1 MSAGA
6 LPLADLT
13 RFGFLTL
20 PNYSLIAVSAAIE
33 ACRMANYV
41 AGTEI
46 YSWQVL
52 TLDGAPARTSGGL
65 TLAPTVA
72 LDKAAALDILFVC
85 GGIDIRRAI
94 DRTTR
99 EALRRLARRKVSLG
113 SLCTGSFA
121 LAEAGLLDGYRC
133 AIHWENLGAIREEF
147 QGVDFVDDLFV
158 IDRDRFTCTGG
169 SAPIDMMGAFIEA
182 RLGRNVAERMSE
194 QFVMDRLRGG
204 AEPQHAPLRSKGLRH
219 PALEQAGAL
228 MAKTIGAPL
237 TVAAVSARV
246 GLSPRQLERLFR
258 QHTGM
263 GPAEFSMAL
272 RLDHARELLRQSDL
286 AVTAVGVASGF
297 VSSAHFSAAYRRRF
311 GHAPRAE
318 RVATRTPAPI
328 RPVPSV
334 PLAESLS

>member
-1 MSAGA
+1 MGAGA
-6 LPLADLT
+6 PPLANLT

-20 PNYSLIAVSAAIE
+20 SNYSLIAVSAAIE

-41 AGTEI
+41 ARRDV

-52 TLDGAPARTSGGL
+52 TLDGAPAKASGGL
-65 TLAPTVA
+65 ALGPTVPLA
-72 LDKAAALDILFVC
+72 EAGPLDTVFVC
-85 GGIDIRRAI
+85 GGIDVRHAVDRR
-94 DRTTR
+94 TL
-99 EALRRLARRKVSLG
+99 EELRRLARRGVPLG
-113 SLCTGSFA
+113 ALCTGSFA
-121 LAEAGLLDGYRC
+121 LADAGLLDGYRC

-147 QGVDFVDDLFV
+147 ENVDFVDDLFV
-158 IDRDRFTCTGG
+158 IDRDRFTCSGG
-169 SAPIDMMGAFIEA
+169 SAPFDMMGAFIEA
-182 RLGRNVAERMSE
+182 KLGRPVAERMSE
-194 QFVMDRLRGG
+194 QFVLDRLRGG
-204 AEPQHAPLRSKGLRH
+204 AEPQHAPIRSKGLRH

-237 TVAAVSARV
+237 TVAAVAARV

-258 QHTGM
+258 HHTGL

-311 GHAPRAE
+311 GHAPRTE
-318 RVATRTPAPI
+318 RGVGRLSPS
-328 RPVPSV
+328 PSV
-334 PLAESLS
+334 PLAESVP